1 MRIIIPLIPIHIS
14 KLAPQKCAGFEVLAL
29 KRKCKRC
36 NNFSVFWNIALARP
50 EDFFLH
56 LPGYVMLYSRNCLSL
71 LSIVMNY
78 RPTSMY

>member
-50 EDFFLH
+50 EDFFCICQ
-56 LPGYVMLYSRNCLSL
+56 GMLCYIAATVCRC
-71 LSIVMNY
+71 Y
-78 RPTSMY
+78 P